1 MIKVNVL
8 SEEKSWNR
16 KLKKKEIFFNNYVN
30 FFQKNL
36 DFLIKKFI

>member
-16 KLKKKEIFFNNYVN
+16 KLKKKDFFLIIYVN

-36 DFLIKKFI
+36 DFLTKKFI